1 MDWKQKL
8 TSRKFWAAVAGF
20 VTGLILYAQNPT
32 GSTEAIGGIIMSA
45 GSVIS
50 YIFGE
55 GWSDAAGAAADIVIK
70 PQELEQLTD
79 KPPDDEPVG

>member
-20 VTGLILYAQNPT
+20 VTGLIVYAQNPT
-32 GSTEAIGGIIMSA
+32 GSPEAIGGLIMSA
-45 GSVIS
+45 GSIIS

-55 GWSDAAGAAADIVIK
+55 GWADASNAKANIIVNEDMLEGIIK
-70 PQELEQLTD
+70 E
-79 KPPDDEPVG
+79 PPDEE

>member
-1 MDWKQKL
+1 MNWKQKL

-55 GWSDAAGAAADIVIK
+55 GWSDAANASADVYIASEDIAE
-70 PQELEQLTD
+70 PT
-79 KPPDDEPVG
+79 DEPPED

>member
-1 MDWKQKL
+1 MDWKRKL

-55 GWSDAAGAAADIVIK
+55 GWSDAANAKSDIYVTSETVE
-70 PQELEQLTD
+70 ELTQ
-79 KPPDDEPVG
+79 KPPNEG